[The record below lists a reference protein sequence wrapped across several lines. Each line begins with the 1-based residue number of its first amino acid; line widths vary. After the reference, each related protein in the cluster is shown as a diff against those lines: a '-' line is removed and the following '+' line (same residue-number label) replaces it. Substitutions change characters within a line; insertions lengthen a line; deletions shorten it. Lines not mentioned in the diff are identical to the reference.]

1 MKRWVIAV
9 IIVTLLLVAAG
20 FYLSSQPP
28 PPQPTPQFRAAMTT
42 SAFGT
47 GATESQVESGGG
59 VRHPRE
65 SIPEHGSEARVLIT
79 GDKRC

>member
-28 PPQPTPQFRAAMTT
+28 PPQPTPQFRAAIT

-47 GATESQVESGGG
+47 GATESHVESGGG
-59 VRHPRE
+59 CPHPGNLV
-65 SIPEHGSEARVLIT
+65 PEHGLEATVVIT
-79 GDKRC
+79 GDNRC